1 MEFDPEIYKELM
13 KTFKGEFDEQIEE
26 LTESLLELE
35 KPKKSTDRSE
45 LINKIFR
52 IAHTIK
58 GASRGVEINS
68 IGDVSHH
75 MEDIFSTIR
84 QENKEISSDIID
96 VFFEAIDVMRSLLD
110 GHINNK
116 APTVDHSDI
125 VKKLV
130 DLSSSIND
138 CKSTKSNETATE
150 LDKDASAEESD
161 AETLAQENSG
171 EFDVKGD
178 LSTDVIRVD
187 VNKIDQVTVLSDEL
201 QGVKLELDD
210 YYDEMQILKAKLS
223 HISDT
228 WYSASYL
235 SKRTGDK
242 QGSDELAALF
252 HSGFDGLQSATSM
265 LKKMHGNVNNT
276 ARGLGL
282 VSAALQDKVRALR
295 LVPVATV
302 LTPMLRS
309 ARDMARELNKN
320 VELTLH
326 GEDIRIDRSV
336 LAQAKD
342 PLMHLLRNAIDH
354 GIDSAEMRKALGK
367 PEAGNIEIT
376 VSSESDNIVIEM
388 KDDGQGIDAKQ
399 IKTVALNKKLISE
412 EEVSTYGEE
421 EILGLIFRPGFST
434 KEIITSLSGRGVGLD
449 VVMENIQALKGT
461 VSIKTEINKGTTF
474 TLTLPLTL
482 VSDRGVI
489 VQVNNQ
495 DFAIP
500 TTSIGRILSV
510 DETDVLEVEAGLV
523 IMYENK
529 PIPLRKLS
537 DALEIQSPIGNKK
550 QFPVV
555 VLQKG
560 WQLVALVVDAI
571 HGEREIVIKHLSNP
585 LISVRN
591 ISGATLTG
599 RGEVIIVLNPL
610 DLVDSSLALTNT
622 KLVQKEKELESTDVL
637 EVARILV
644 VDDSITTRT
653 LETNILNIQGYEVD
667 ASMDGED
674 AWKNINEH
682 EYDLIITDVEMPH
695 MDGFE
700 LTSLIKGDD
709 RYKDIP
715 VIIVT
720 SLESDDD
727 KRKGIEVGADA
738 YIVKNTFETKALLKT
753 VEQLI

>member
-1 MEFDPEIYKELM
+1 MDFDPDVYKELM
-13 KTFKGEFDEQIEE
+13 KTFKGEFDEQVEE
-26 LTESLLELE
+26 LTESLLKLE
-35 KPKKSTDRSE
+35 KNTNIDVTDE

-58 GASRGVEINS
+58 GSSRGVEINS
-68 IGDVSHH
+68 IGDVAHH
-75 MEDIFSTIR
+75 MEDIFSSIR
-84 QENKEISSDIID
+84 QGDKKVDSDIID
-96 VFFEAIDVMRSLLD
+96 VFFEAIDIMQSLLNAHLD
-110 GHINNK
+110 NK
-116 APTVDHSDI
+116 KPAVDHQEIVVKLGMILKEDGNTDSAKKNDMPSAEQSSKSNGKDESNSKDAVADSDI
-125 VKKLV
+125 T
-130 DLSSSIND
+130 N
-138 CKSTKSNETATE
+138 
-150 LDKDASAEESD
+150 
-161 AETLAQENSG
+161 
-171 EFDVKGD
+171 
-178 LSTDVIRVD
+178 DVIRVD

-210 YYDEMQILKAKLS
+210 YYDEMVSLKSKLS
-223 HISDT
+223 VIT
-228 WYSASYL
+228 GMWCAASNL
-235 SKRTGDK
+235 SKRTLDM
-242 QGSDELAALF
+242 QNSDELTELF
-252 HSGFDGLQSATSM
+252 TNGMDEVLSASM
-265 LKKMHGNVNNT
+265 QLTKMNGNVNNT

-282 VSAALQDKVRALR
+282 VSAALQDKVRTLR

-309 ARDMARELNKN
+309 ARDMSRDLNKP
-320 VELTLH
+320 VDVTLQ

-354 GIDSAEMRKALGK
+354 GIDGAEMRKALGK
-367 PEAGNIEIT
+367 PEVGHIEII
-376 VSSESDNIVIEM
+376 VSNESDRIVIEVI
-388 KDDGQGIDAKQ
+388 DDGQGIDVNQ
-399 IKTVALNKKLISE
+399 VKTIAMNRKII
-412 EEVSTYGEE
+412 TDE
-421 EILGLIFRPGFST
+421 EISAYSDEDILSLIFRPGFST
-434 KEIITSLSGRGVGLD
+434 KEIITNLSGRGVGLD
-449 VVMENIQALKGT
+449 VVMENIQTLKGT
-461 VSIKTEINKGTTF
+461 VTIKTEVNKGTTF

-489 VQVNNQ
+489 VQVNDQ

-510 DETDVLEVEAGLV
+510 GEQDVIEVEAGLA

-537 DALEIQSPIGNKK
+537 DTLEIESMIENRKY
-550 QFPVV
+550 FPVV

-560 WQLVALVVDAI
+560 WQVVALVVDMI

-585 LISVRN
+585 LVSVRN
-591 ISGATLTG
+591 VSGATLTG
-599 RGEVIIVLNPL
+599 RGEVIIVLNPM
-610 DLVDSSLALTNT
+610 DLVDSALALSHT
-622 KLVQKEKELESTDVL
+622 KLIDKELEDTEVL
-637 EVARILV
+637 QVARILV

-667 ASMDGED
+667 ASIDGED
-674 AWKNINEH
+674 AWQNINQH
-682 EYDLIITDVEMPH
+682 EYDLVITDVEMPH

-700 LTSLIKGDD
+700 LTSLIKNDE
-709 RYKDIP
+709 RYKNIP

-720 SLESDDD
+720 SLESDSD

-738 YIVKNTFETKALLKT
+738 YIVKNTFETKALIKT